1 MFNSCARPT
10 IAPLTSIIGFAL
22 LLLAF
27 AVQAAENVT
36 AIPSPNV
43 AGCYLERVQARSGQK
58 LTTTYS
64 YLEIRNGAEGSLDFE
79 TVVIGR
85 NFNICGAEGKL
96 EPLRSARNYTVLR
109 LLPSE
114 QQLADEKGSGAAP
127 CRLQIIVTPGQ
138 VALYDTDQACREYFG
153 CGSGTALNGQSFHRR
168 RTKQTKGV
176 RCPPF

>member
-1 MFNSCARPT
+1 MT
-10 IAPLTSIIGFAL
+10 QFAL
-22 LLLAF
+22 PLLAF

-36 AIPSPNV
+36 AVPSPNV

-64 YLEIRNGAEGSLDFE
+64 YLEIRNGTEGSLEFE
-79 TVVIGR
+79 AVVIGG

-114 QQLADEKGSGAAP
+114 QQLTDEKGSGATP
-127 CRLQIIVTPGQ
+127 CRLQIIVTSRQ